1 MGGLRCDYWGGQ
13 FIADIGESKRFFDYL
28 LRCSDGSLY
37 CGWTTDLERRLAAHN
52 SGKGGAKYTRT
63 RRWFELIYFGE
74 VDNKILA
81 MKREWQIK
89 HVSRTEKLRLIEWK
103 DIDMI
108 MIKKFGYF
116 PIMFEIE
123 TIPSTCEP
131 QISKMIPPTT
141 NDSIKLRCSTEN
153 LSRMNQPESNLNL
166 QTYGLNLWQ
175 HFFSGK

>member
-1 MGGLRCDYWGGQ
+1 
-13 FIADIGESKRFFDYL
+13 
-28 LRCSDGSLY
+28 
-37 CGWTTDLERRLAAHN
+37 
-52 SGKGGAKYTRT
+52 
-63 RRWFELIYFGE
+63 
-74 VDNKILA
+74 

-89 HVSRTEKLRLIEWK
+89 HVSRTEKLRLIEWE

-166 QTYGLNLWQ
+166 QNMVLTYGSISSAANKLHNCSVKMLGDRHYKTGVDIGLLSVKYSIKIYWL
-175 HFFSGK
+175 FTLSVI